1 MREIVLDTETTGFK
15 PEDGHRVVEIGCVEL
30 FNHLP
35 TGQTRQWYLNPE
47 REVPEDAVR
56 VHGLT
61 TAFLADKPLFR
72 DIAGGFLDFIADAP
86 LIAHNAA
93 FDIAFLDAE
102 LQRLDPVRRPLP
114 LATNRQIIDTVQLAR
129 QKFPGAGASLDA
141 LCKRFGIDNSGRS
154 LHGALLDSTLLAEV
168 YLELLGGRQTGFALA
183 APGAALRSAARA
195 ARTARP
201 PRPHAPSP
209 EELEAHAALLKKL
222 KGPLWVL
229 P

>member
-15 PEDGHRVVEIGCVEL
+15 PEDGHRVIEIGCVEL
-30 FNHLP
+30 INHLP
-35 TGQTRQWYLNPE
+35 SGQTRQWYINPE

-72 DIAGGFLDFIADAP
+72 DITVEFLSFISDAP
-86 LIAHNAA
+86 LIAHNAS
-93 FDIAFLDAE
+93 FDINFLNAE
-102 LQRLDPVRRPLP
+102 LKRLALPPLDPPGREV
-114 LATNRQIIDTVQLAR
+114 IDTVQLAR

-183 APGAALRSAARA
+183 APGAAPATQSRIV

-201 PRPHAPSP
+201 ARAHAPSA
-209 EELEAHAALLKKL
+209 EELEAHAGLLKKF
-222 KGPLWVL
+222 KAPLWL
-229 P
+229 AP